1 MKPELEYEPHEIDR
15 MIDEALAEIERGESV
30 VAPENAA
37 VDDHHVHVARLRET
51 DEGVVRILKRR
62 ELEA

>member
-30 VAPENAA
+30 DGDEAF
-37 VDDHHVHVARLRET
+37 RLIRE
-51 DEGVVRILKRR
+51 RR
-62 ELEA
+62 KLRK